1 MKHYGKRLF
10 LVWGLMS
17 AGLLFLAWP
26 FQGQLA
32 PTCTESTDTFLE
44 NFDTTNYKNA
54 PLSSVSNWPAGPITL
69 NQLGANFD
77 IVQPTGMGARIYV
90 CDAGDFDGDGK
101 IDLMGFDIKEGN
113 NYRLI
118 LVRNNFLDADGDGVD
133 DDGIIY
139 YIDETEVY
147 DDGLTCGPASI
158 TVADYNND
166 GLLDFFFMKNR
177 VDEFGYTEFL
187 AAMYI
192 NCGTATNPNFNRY
205 TESPNLNFS
214 SLFRSKYV
222 YINWAANH
230 LCSVDIDADGD
241 KDVLIISQDKIFLLR
256 NPGPTRFQLSRF
268 NLAELK
274 YDRKTGYSSGRGGS
288 AIAAGDF
295 NGDGYVDLATGSV
308 MNYNYL
314 ALYLND
320 QKGNFVRWDLTIP
333 LPECTGTVGLAVE
346 DFNLD
351 GRLDIFGGT
360 DAWNAGNEAHIWA
373 YFNRGVPPPPG
384 AGINFEFRC
393 LNNCE
398 PILPD
403 PHDVDMCIPVDYDGD
418 GDKDVVLADANHSGD
433 YYLVKNNVAAVYATH
448 GEAASTNIAGVLD
461 PARYAITQVEI
472 LSLRQGVYGSSE
484 GLTVDLYF
492 TSNGTDWEH
501 YATYSGAEIQNYSN
515 LPAHKFSHFGVTL
528 MWKAVLNAPTD
539 PMTEFENASFDTPY
553 IEELELKFTYVERR
567 EYSRTSVTA
576 TITDELNRKV
586 KLIIGASFY
595 FPGWEGQLRAYDL
608 TDMPQAPT
616 TVSTLRT
623 ITRSDLSS
631 PTGREI
637 VAENVTIYWDA
648 GRLLDSR
655 SPDDRLIYTALKPE
669 GVLTRLEF
677 STARVG
683 DLEDILQDFN
693 NDPEGLINY
702 VRGTGRDWKLGDMNH
717 SSPQIVGPPAGDESR
732 MGGASGSYA
741 NFKEIWKDRPPSLY
755 VGANDG
761 MLHCFEVNTG
771 VERWAYI
778 PYNLLPKLKNM
789 WPVDQATG
797 ERTNGHDVYVDG
809 TPAIADVYIDADNN
823 GTSEWITILVCGQ
836 GPGMGSTVGGGLNY
850 YFALDITDPENPL
863 PLWEFTDPTMG
874 ETWSK
879 PEIGK
884 IKKNGVDTWAAFMG
898 SGYDNDPNRTVGNT
912 FYAITLKDGA
922 LFWSFTAPDVD
933 TGNRPAN
940 GKINIYNSIPGSPS
954 SVDPNQDGLTEIV
967 YVGDLDGRIW
977 KVNVTPDW
985 TESSPWTAQIFYEDS
1000 NNFPI
1005 ITKPAAWVNAVA
1017 GSPLPRIY
1025 FGTGGDD
1032 KAPATGLYSFVCLRD
1047 IGTNELEWFIGDASE
1062 LHLSATCDRGD
1073 FVAGEKVWADPQVAN
1088 YMIFFSTLTGN
1099 IESVDP
1105 CLDIAG
1111 EGKLYARY
1119 VEAAGGGLT
1128 GLTALKTESGAM
1140 EYLALEIKARS
1151 AVTLGVSE
1159 TVGGVRKKEVY
1170 IHEFDSTIQ
1179 KLEQPVGATL
1189 KIKSWREVYRIR

>member
-373 YFNRGVPPPPG
+373 YFNRGV
-384 AGINFEFRC
+384 
-393 LNNCE
+393 
-398 PILPD
+398 
-403 PHDVDMCIPVDYDGD
+403 
-418 GDKDVVLADANHSGD
+418 
-433 YYLVKNNVAAVYATH
+433 
-448 GEAASTNIAGVLD
+448 
-461 PARYAITQVEI
+461 
-472 LSLRQGVYGSSE
+472 
-484 GLTVDLYF
+484 
-492 TSNGTDWEH
+492 
-501 YATYSGAEIQNYSN
+501 
-515 LPAHKFSHFGVTL
+515 
-528 MWKAVLNAPTD
+528 
-539 PMTEFENASFDTPY
+539 
-553 IEELELKFTYVERR
+553 
-567 EYSRTSVTA
+567 
-576 TITDELNRKV
+576 
-586 KLIIGASFY
+586 
-595 FPGWEGQLRAYDL
+595 
-608 TDMPQAPT
+608 
-616 TVSTLRT
+616 
-623 ITRSDLSS
+623 
-631 PTGREI
+631 
-637 VAENVTIYWDA
+637 
-648 GRLLDSR
+648 
-655 SPDDRLIYTALKPE
+655 
-669 GVLTRLEF
+669 
-677 STARVG
+677 
-683 DLEDILQDFN
+683 
-693 NDPEGLINY
+693 
-702 VRGTGRDWKLGDMNH
+702 
-717 SSPQIVGPPAGDESR
+717 
-732 MGGASGSYA
+732 
-741 NFKEIWKDRPPSLY
+741 
-755 VGANDG
+755 
-761 MLHCFEVNTG
+761 
-771 VERWAYI
+771 
-778 PYNLLPKLKNM
+778 
-789 WPVDQATG
+789 
-797 ERTNGHDVYVDG
+797 
-809 TPAIADVYIDADNN
+809 
-823 GTSEWITILVCGQ
+823 
-836 GPGMGSTVGGGLNY
+836 
-850 YFALDITDPENPL
+850 
-863 PLWEFTDPTMG
+863 
-874 ETWSK
+874 
-879 PEIGK
+879 
-884 IKKNGVDTWAAFMG
+884 
-898 SGYDNDPNRTVGNT
+898 
-912 FYAITLKDGA
+912 
-922 LFWSFTAPDVD
+922 
-933 TGNRPAN
+933 
-940 GKINIYNSIPGSPS
+940 
-954 SVDPNQDGLTEIV
+954 
-967 YVGDLDGRIW
+967 
-977 KVNVTPDW
+977 
-985 TESSPWTAQIFYEDS
+985 
-1000 NNFPI
+1000 
-1005 ITKPAAWVNAVA
+1005 
-1017 GSPLPRIY
+1017 
-1025 FGTGGDD
+1025 
-1032 KAPATGLYSFVCLRD
+1032 
-1047 IGTNELEWFIGDASE
+1047 
-1062 LHLSATCDRGD
+1062 
-1073 FVAGEKVWADPQVAN
+1073 
-1088 YMIFFSTLTGN
+1088 
-1099 IESVDP
+1099 
-1105 CLDIAG
+1105 
-1111 EGKLYARY
+1111 
-1119 VEAAGGGLT
+1119 
-1128 GLTALKTESGAM
+1128 
-1140 EYLALEIKARS
+1140 
-1151 AVTLGVSE
+1151 
-1159 TVGGVRKKEVY
+1159 
-1170 IHEFDSTIQ
+1170 
-1179 KLEQPVGATL
+1179 
-1189 KIKSWREVYRIR
+1189 